1 MRPAAKCLLMERL
14 ALFRPEGY
22 RAAEISSGF
31 GLVCSSFFSDHFL
44 LCMMGNTADTS
55 KVYGCLY
62 IDNLKPEN
70 VGLSADMPYFRA
82 TGSDEVPPPVTYL
95 HIYECDKF
103 SIGIFCL
110 PPSGVIPLHN
120 HPGMTVFSKLLF
132 GSMHIKS
139 YDWVA
144 DVSYSKNQN
153 THHEDLAALQH
164 EPRLAKVHADSDLTA
179 PCKTSVLYPNAG
191 GNMHCFTALTPCA
204 MLDVL
209 GPPYSDD
216 EGRHCTY
223 YNDFPYATFSG
234 DTGSLQAEEM
244 EGCGWLKE
252 MEKPESFV
260 VVGAMYRGPQ
270 FVEN

>member
-1 MRPAAKCLLMERL
+1 
-14 ALFRPEGY
+14 
-22 RAAEISSGF
+22 
-31 GLVCSSFFSDHFL
+31 
-44 LCMMGNTADTS
+44 
-55 KVYGCLY
+55 
-62 IDNLKPEN
+62 
-70 VGLSADMPYFRA
+70 
-82 TGSDEVPPPVTYL
+82 
-95 HIYECDKF
+95 
-103 SIGIFCL
+103 
-110 PPSGVIPLHN
+110 
-120 HPGMTVFSKLLF
+120 MTVFSKLLF

-153 THHEDLAALQH
+153 THHEDCKCSPSFPLMHGPNEWPISMSFIPLDAKMTMLLSAVAALQH

-234 DTGSLQAEEM
+234 TPLLINVMWE
-244 EGCGWLKE
+244 
-252 MEKPESFV
+252 V
-260 VVGAMYRGPQ
+260 VV
-270 FVEN
+270 EL

>member
-1 MRPAAKCLLMERL
+1 MTIELARQKRRKGSMNSRSRKLMLSPVQHLYETCSEVFADGKAGFVPPPKDIERL
-14 ALFRPEGY
+14 RSVL
-22 RAAEISSGF
+22 
-31 GLVCSSFFSDHFL
+31 
-44 LCMMGNTADTS
+44 
-55 KVYGCLY
+55 
-62 IDNLKPEN
+62 DNLKPEN